1 MKYRYLM
8 KRDRYS
14 ILFIFLIP
22 FILYAYRL
30 FPEDEQIKIFGMTI
44 TSVYFQNVQI
54 MIWAYTQKII
64 MIMLALGW
72 YYSSK
77 HWWKKAIIVPLTF
90 FVFQFIML
98 LNEDLFFFD
107 EYEVFYG
114 VVVTLPIVLGF
125 IFIVNKIN
133 RQLSMLQVE
142 DEIEGEIKVIISNL
156 SNSRSVNQ
164 KIYRQKFDNL
174 KSKRKELTKENYLK
188 ELLLLKESILV

>member
-1 MKYRYLM
+1 M
-8 KRDRYS
+8 
-14 ILFIFLIP
+14 INIVFFFIFLIP
-22 FILYAYRL
+22 FILYTYRL

-114 VVVTLPIVLGF
+114 VIVTLPIVLGF